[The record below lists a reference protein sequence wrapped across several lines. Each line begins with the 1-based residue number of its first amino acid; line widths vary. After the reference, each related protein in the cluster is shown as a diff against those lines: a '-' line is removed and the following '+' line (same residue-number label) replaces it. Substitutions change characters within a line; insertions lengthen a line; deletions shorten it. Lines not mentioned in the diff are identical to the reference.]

1 MKKIIILVIA
11 SNDVEHERD
20 LETQKKTWASR
31 CPDNISVIFL
41 RGWNNDYYLFENDT
55 LHVPCREEFSLILTK
70 TLLGIKYVLEH
81 LKFDVLI
88 RTNVSTYFEG
98 IRLNQE
104 LNKPIY
110 DCEFFGGYF
119 DKTKLKHQDKKKSY
133 EYISGAGIFMSKGA
147 ANHLVKLNPRKYL
160 GIADDLAIFNYL
172 TTYKD
177 IRCIRIVRNNL
188 HYTHV
193 FIPTFYIRTKNSFDS
208 NSSSI
213 RMHLIDKYFT
223 SSSLSMRIGSY
234 LAIEKNEINEYRNHP
249 EGIFRFL
256 TKNRVVFWALI
267 KAKVKFHLPLYK
279 SVGK

>member
-41 RGWNNDYYLFENDT
+41 RGWNNDYYFFENNT
-55 LHVPCREEFSLILTK
+55 LHVPCREEYSLILTK

-110 DCEFFGGYF
+110 DYEFFGGYF
-119 DKTKLKHQDKKKSY
+119 DKTKLNHQDKKKSY

-172 TTYKD
+172 ITYKD
-177 IRCIRIVRNNL
+177 IRCIRIARNNL

-267 KAKVKFHLPLYK
+267 KAKVKFRLPLYK
-279 SVGK
+279 SAGK